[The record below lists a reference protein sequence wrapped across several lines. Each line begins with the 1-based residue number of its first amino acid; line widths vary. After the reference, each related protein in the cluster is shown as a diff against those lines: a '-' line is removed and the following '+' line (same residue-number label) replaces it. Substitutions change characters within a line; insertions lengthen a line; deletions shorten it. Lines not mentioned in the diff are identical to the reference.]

1 MVESDSLI
9 VPEEIRQP
17 HDKSE
22 EPAKTVLSVRD
33 LHKSFGA
40 LKATNGVSLD
50 LLEGEIHA
58 LIGPNGAGK
67 STLLAQLCG
76 ELKPDSGKIYI
87 NGRDVTYDKSTHKRM
102 SAGMSRSF
110 QITEL
115 CNQYTALE
123 NVILSLMLASGSGFS
138 WRSPFSDKKLL
149 AKAHE
154 WLKEVALDHQA
165 NTLVS
170 ELGHGEKRQLELAV
184 ALARAPNILL
194 LDEPMAGMGS
204 DETQQ
209 MTAFLKSLK
218 GKYSILLVEH
228 DMDAVFS
235 LADRISV
242 LVYGENVFTGTPE
255 SVRSSKTVRE
265 AYLGEL

>member
-1 MVESDSLI
+1 MVKSNSII
-9 VPEEIRQP
+9 VPETSRQKALDTP
-17 HDKSE
+17 
-22 EPAKTVLSVRD
+22 KTVLSVQG
-33 LHKSFGA
+33 LYKSFGA
-40 LKATNGVSLD
+40 LKATNGVNLD
-50 LLEGEIHA
+50 LFEGEIHA

-87 NGRDVTYDKSTHKRM
+87 KGQDVTNDHSQHKRM

-115 CNQYTALE
+115 CEQYTALE
-123 NVILSLMLASGSGFS
+123 NVMLSLMLASGSGFS
-138 WRSPFSDKKLL
+138 WRSPFKDKKLVQD
-149 AKAHE
+149 AHD
-154 WLKEVALDHQA
+154 WLKEGALDHQA
-165 NTLVS
+165 HTMVS
-170 ELGHGEKRQLELAV
+170 ELAHGEKRQLELAV
-184 ALARAPNILL
+184 ALARSPNILL

-204 DETQQ
+204 EETQQ
-209 MTAFLKSLK
+209 MTRFLKSLK

-255 SVRSSKTVRE
+255 NVRKSKTVRE